1 MSIYEN
7 LFIQA
12 VKHEATT
19 QASYERK
26 LQEIMK
32 GDAWQVSTA
41 NIWCIGTLTKL
52 DLFAAPYYNEILNKH
67 GFKCCVIQS
76 LEAVGRFLASNDP
89 NIWNSLLISSP
100 KPPSSSGLVSN
111 QSDLLNDSWFL
122 VVERNLSYVPVP
134 ATVPASSL
142 PTFQPNPL
150 ESRTR
155 VQLPVKEHNPHP
167 LGSKLNP
174 YMIPTITRVYPPGAP
189 TGWPPIASPVPS
201 PMSCVPP
208 CVPTPMPPLTSTTTS
223 SQGQSPIQ
231 IIPTSQT
238 INRNAQPSSG
248 FPGFN
253 WHANA
258 PSALSSG
265 PGLPSSSGL
274 SLQAGLISSVSSQ
287 ITPSIPTFNA
297 DKMDIIQ
304 AHTH

>member
-12 VKHEATT
+12 VKHDATT
-19 QASYERK
+19 RTSYERK

-32 GDAWQVSTA
+32 GDAWQIGTA
-41 NIWCIGTLTKL
+41 NIWCIGTLTRL

-76 LEAVGRFLASNDP
+76 LEAVGRFLASSDP
-89 NIWNSLLISSP
+89 NIWNSLLISAP
-100 KPPSSSGLVSN
+100 KPASLPSSSGLVSATA
-111 QSDLLNDSWFL
+111 SDLLNDSWFL
-122 VVERNLSYVPVP
+122 VVERNLSHVPVP

-142 PTFQPNPL
+142 PNPL
-150 ESRTR
+150 ESQTR
-155 VQLPVKEHNPHP
+155 VQLPVKELNPHP
-167 LGSKLNP
+167 PGSKLNP
-174 YMIPTITRVYPPGAP
+174 FSIPTVTRVYHSD
-189 TGWPPIASPVPS
+189 TSSGWPAVGSPVPS
-201 PMSCVPP
+201 PMSCLPP
-208 CVPTPMPPLTSTTTS
+208 FSQGSPQVQIVPTC
-223 SQGQSPIQ
+223 QPINH
-231 IIPTSQT
+231 P
-238 INRNAQPSSG
+238 AQPGSG

-258 PSALSSG
+258 PSTLPSSSGLPSG

-274 SLQAGLISSVSSQ
+274 LSGSRPSTQAGLISSVSSQ
-287 ITPSIPTFNA
+287 ITPSIPTFNS